1 MIEKKQVEHIAGL
14 SRLRLT
20 EKEIGTFGA
29 QLDGIL
35 KYVEKLNELQTKDI
49 PATSHVIALENVMR
63 EDAPRPSLPLE
74 EALGNAPA
82 KTEDLYRVPRII
94 E

>member
-1 MIEKKQVEHIAGL
+1 MIEKKQVEHIANL

-20 EKEIGTFGA
+20 EEEIKTFGG

-35 KYVEKLNELQTKDI
+35 KYVEKLNELDTKDI
-49 PATSHVIALENVMR
+49 EPTSHVIDLVNVMR

-74 EALGNAPA
+74 EAVGNAPA
-82 KTEDLYRVPRII
+82 ETGNLYRVPRII